1 MDWLS
6 PHPRFLTELNQTFNQ
21 DQELHPANWPTARH
35 PLQQQLI
42 NSLQQYAKI
51 RQTRENAL
59 RAQVTAQENELATLR
74 AHLADIQQE
83 QHTLQIRFKLVNQA
97 ASEGLWDMSVV
108 AGDPVNPANEFWW
121 STQFRLLLGFSDERD
136 FPNVLGSW
144 ADRLHPEDKA
154 RVLSAFAA
162 HLNDRTGR
170 TPYDIDYRLQLK
182 NGHYRWFR
190 ARGATLRDMQ
200 GIPQRV
206 AGSLADID
214 DQRTQ
219 QDVLRVTL
227 ERFDMARGML
237 SEGLWD
243 MEVIAGDPVNPK
255 NPFWWSDQFRAL
267 LGFSNENDFPNV
279 LDSWAS
285 RLHPEDKD
293 RTIQAF
299 AAHLNDRSGRTPYN
313 IDYRLQMKNGDYR
326 WFRAQGTTLRDTQG
340 TPLRVVG
347 ALTDIT
353 AEREAE
359 AGQTFSQQKA
369 RLEASLREIGTIVNT
384 ISEIAKQ
391 TNLLA
396 LNAAIEA
403 ARAGEQGRG
412 FAVVADEVRKLAERT
427 AVATGDIY
435 QMVGKE
441 ATSV

>member
-1 MDWLS
+1 MNWLS
-6 PHPRFLTELNQTFNQ
+6 THPRFLAELGQT
-21 DQELHPANWPTARH
+21 LHHADPQRASWPQARH
-35 PLQQQLI
+35 PAQQQLLDG
-42 NSLQQYAKI
+42 LQRHLAASQA
-51 RQTRENAL
+51 REAALQAQLDAQSAELAVL
-59 RAQVTAQENELATLR
+59 RAQHTALQ
-74 AHLADIQQE
+74 HE
-83 QHTLQIRFKLVNQA
+83 QDTLQVRFSLVNQA
-97 ASEGLWDMSVV
+97 ASEGLWDMTVE

-121 STQFRLLLGFSDERD
+121 SNQFRALLGFHDERD

-144 ADRLHPEDKA
+144 ANRLHPEDKD
-154 RVLSAFAA
+154 RVLAAFAA
-162 HLNDRTGR
+162 HLNDRSGR

-182 NGHYRWFR
+182 NGSYRWFC
-190 ARGATLRDMQ
+190 ARGATQRDAQ
-200 GIPQRV
+200 GVPLRV

-214 DQRTQ
+214 DQRRQ

-267 LGFSNENDFPNV
+267 LGFSDERDFPNV

-299 AAHLNDRSGRTPYN
+299 AAHLNDTSGRTPYH
-313 IDYRLQMKNGDYR
+313 IEYRLQMKNGVYR
-326 WFRAQGTTLRDTQG
+326 WFRAQGATRRDAQG
-340 TPLRVVG
+340 VPLRVVG

-359 AGQTFSQQKA
+359 AGQTFNAQKE
-369 RLEASLREIGTIVNT
+369 RLETSLREIGAIVNT

-427 AVATGDIY
+427 EVATGDIY
-435 QMVGKE
+435 RMVGKE
-441 ATSV
+441 AATA